1 MTTTGSLSE
10 PSMDP
15 SGSPVLS
22 LCGTCGRRY
31 VLTVPEP
38 DPFTCSWCRVRSW
51 EATRLPSVA
60 AVRAKALK
68 WLADHPKHGGDV
80 PGIIARAADKP
91 ELPKSEV

>member
-1 MTTTGSLSE
+1 
-10 PSMDP
+10 
-15 SGSPVLS
+15 
-22 LCGTCGRRY
+22 
-31 VLTVPEP
+31 
-38 DPFTCSWCRVRSW
+38 
-51 EATRLPSVA
+51 VA